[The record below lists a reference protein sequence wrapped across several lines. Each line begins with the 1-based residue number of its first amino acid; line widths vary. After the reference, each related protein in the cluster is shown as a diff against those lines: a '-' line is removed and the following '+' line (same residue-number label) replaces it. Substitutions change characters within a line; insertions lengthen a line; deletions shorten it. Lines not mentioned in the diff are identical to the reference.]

1 MNQLR
6 LAGGRLDGPIG
17 GAERPVHAGWDMILA
32 IKMVQAKAQAK
43 GDGRMLVREVDEIA
57 HTHGSIMQL
66 ALHGAV

>member
-1 MNQLR
+1 
-6 LAGGRLDGPIG
+6 
-17 GAERPVHAGWDMILA
+17 MILA